1 MKFFPH
7 STLLFFSLYLL
18 LDARVN
24 AQSNASTVTN
34 SAAPSAMSQT
44 TGGSN
49 TTFQS
54 NNTYNNEFGLSPG
67 IFCRTPAL
75 FMSGNF
81 VRNDADNYFEKSAE
95 QPKSFNDTWN
105 YGGQIGV
112 VFPFGSSV
120 IDHCK
125 TVARQIAVDKSI
137 STELSLIRTC
147 AALVKEKITID
158 PIKFPLLKPCII
170 ENGQPII
177 YQSETKVVKKAP
189 SVKMPN
195 ISQ

>member
-1 MKFFPH
+1 MRFFPF
-7 STLLFFSLYLL
+7 STFLFFSLYLL
-18 LDARVN
+18 LDVRVN

-81 VRNDADNYFEKSAE
+81 VRNDSDNYFSASAE
-95 QPKSFNDTWN
+95 QPSSYNDTWN

-158 PIKFPLLKPCII
+158 PVKFPLLKPCII
-170 ENGQPII
+170 KKGEPVI
-177 YQSETKVVKKAP
+177 YQSASKVVKKVP
-189 SVKMPN
+189 SVKMPK